1 MQNGGL
7 SWVVMQL
14 ADSGFPVGGFAHS
27 AGLET
32 AMQEGEVADETELY
46 WFCSESIRQV
56 GYAGLPFVNGAYE
69 DGASLSEL
77 DAVCDAFLSNH
88 VANRASRHQGRAFL
102 SACERSFELEELSAL
117 KAAVRGEKLC
127 QHFAPL
133 FGTIARA
140 LRLPVEDARQL
151 FLFTS
156 IRGIISAAVRLN
168 LIGPYAGQR
177 LQVKL
182 IPQLDRVLDQT
193 VHLRGD
199 SAAQTSP
206 LLDVF
211 QMGHDRLYSRLFQS

>member
-1 MQNGGL
+1 MQSGGL

-27 AGLET
+27 AGLEA
-32 AMQEGEVADETELY
+32 AMQQGAVGDETELY
-46 WFCSESIRQV
+46 WFCCESARQT
-56 GYAGLPFVNGAYE
+56 GYAGLPFVNSAFEGAV
-69 DGASLSEL
+69 LSEQDVL
-77 DAVCDAFLSNH
+77 CDAFLSNH

-102 SACERSFELEELSAL
+102 SACERSFELEELGVL
-117 KAAVRGEKLC
+117 KAAVRGGKLC

-133 FGTIARA
+133 FGVIAKA
-140 LRLPVEDARQL
+140 LHMTLDEARQL

-156 IRGIISAAVRLN
+156 IRGTISAAVRLN

-182 IPQLDRVLDQT
+182 IPLLDQVLDQT
-193 VHLRGD
+193 VHLRGE
-199 SAAQTSP
+199 SVVQTAP